1 MKIELK
7 EIDRDSLKVGDVLEA
22 SKNMKAIIQGVAMF
36 EELYKF
42 ISRLHYGIKFMP
54 EKDFD
59 ELLSRCDWEQK
70 MYALCFRYW

>member
-7 EIDRDSLKVGDVLEA
+7 EIDKDTLKVGYVV
-22 SKNMKAIIQGVAMF
+22 GVAMF

-70 MYALCFRYW
+70 MYALCFRYL

>member
-1 MKIELK
+1 
-7 EIDRDSLKVGDVLEA
+7 
-22 SKNMKAIIQGVAMF
+22 MF

-59 ELLSRCDWEQK
+59 ELFISVRLGAKRC
-70 MYALCFRYW
+70 MHCALDICKRGEKS

>member
-1 MKIELK
+1 
-7 EIDRDSLKVGDVLEA
+7 
-22 SKNMKAIIQGVAMF
+22 MF

-59 ELLSRCDWEQK
+59 ELLSLCDWQEK
-70 MYALCFRYW
+70 IYALCFRYFRCRERASSLHGTNKQYLDN

>member
-1 MKIELK
+1 
-7 EIDRDSLKVGDVLEA
+7 
-22 SKNMKAIIQGVAMF
+22 MF

-59 ELLSRCDWEQK
+59 ELLSRCDWSK
-70 MYALCFRYW
+70 RCIHCALDICKRGEKS

>member
-1 MKIELK
+1 
-7 EIDRDSLKVGDVLEA
+7 
-22 SKNMKAIIQGVAMF
+22 MF

-59 ELLSRCDWEQK
+59 DFYLGATGEKRC
-70 MYALCFRYW
+70 MHCALDICKRGEKS

>member
-1 MKIELK
+1 MNIELK
-7 EIDRDSLKVGDVLEA
+7 EIDKDTLKVGYVV
-22 SKNMKAIIQGVAMF
+22 GVAMF

-70 MYALCFRYW
+70 MYALCFRYL

>member
-1 MKIELK
+1 LVRWNRWIQK
-7 EIDRDSLKVGDVLEA
+7 RDGESNYGDYGE
-22 SKNMKAIIQGVAMF
+22 IQGVAMF

-59 ELLSRCDWEQK
+59 ELLSRCEWEQK
-70 MYALCFRYW
+70 IYALYFRYW